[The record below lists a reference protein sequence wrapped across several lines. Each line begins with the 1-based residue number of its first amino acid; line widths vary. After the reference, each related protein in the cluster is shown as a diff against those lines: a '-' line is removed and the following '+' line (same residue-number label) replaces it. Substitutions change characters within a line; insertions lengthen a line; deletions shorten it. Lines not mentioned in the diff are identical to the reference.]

1 MSSAVHTISLSNRD
15 SQFHCNEQQSLL
27 HGVESQRI
35 KAVQIGCRG
44 GGCGVCKVRV
54 LSGDYSSKKMSR
66 KHVSADELN
75 QGLWLSCRIFPLSDM
90 VIEAL
95 D

>member
-1 MSSAVHTISLSNRD
+1 
-15 SQFHCNEQQSLL
+15 
-27 HGVESQRI
+27 
-35 KAVQIGCRG
+35 
-44 GGCGVCKVRV
+44 V
-54 LSGDYSSKKMSR
+54 LSGEFFSKKMSK

-75 QGLWLSCRIFPLSDM
+75 QGMGLSCRIFPRSDM